1 MNKFPTGQ
9 DFSTF
14 TMSQPAPMVKTG
26 SKTCPASLGNG
37 LEYIVCSERCALVSQ
52 KTLRSMHK
60 NLLVVGGGIEA
71 VPGLERA
78 KQMGLHLVV
87 SDTNPEAPGFAVA
100 DDRLLASTYDI
111 EATVAAA
118 RGYHRAVRR
127 FDGVMCIASDIPK
140 TVAAVAADLGL
151 PGISRESAHLSSDKL
166 DMKLKFRRDSVPVPW
181 FSLVESAAR
190 LHEIAFSRG
199 SRGVLRLTEAVDLDW
214 AYQFSTSQSPSGR
227 VMVEEFLAGPQIST
241 ESIVLEGVAYTP
253 GLADRNYE
261 FLDRFAPHIIENGG
275 DLPTQLP
282 AEEQQAICDLIQ
294 QAATSMG
301 VCNGVVK
308 GDVVFH
314 DGKPFVIELATRLS
328 GGYLCTHEI
337 PLSTGVDFVG
347 CAIRL
352 ALGERVSADELVP
365 RFQRCI
371 SQRYLF
377 PSPGRVVGI
386 AGAQGVSEQPG
397 VVFCQVRLREGDLV
411 GPVNSHPARAG
422 LVMAMGESRRE
433 AMERTQAAIE
443 SIEIETAS
451 IDATDPIGA
460 NR

>member
-1 MNKFPTGQ
+1 M
-9 DFSTF
+9 
-14 TMSQPAPMVKTG
+14 A
-26 SKTCPASLGNG
+26 CG
-37 LEYIVCSERCALVSQ
+37 L
-52 KTLRSMHK
+52 MPK

-78 KQMGLHLVV
+78 KQMGLRLVV
-87 SDTNPEAPGFAVA
+87 SDRDPEAPGFAVA

-111 EATVAAA
+111 QATVAAA
-118 RGYHRAVRR
+118 RRYHSEVRQ
-127 FDGVMCIASDIPK
+127 FDGEMCTPSDIPR

-151 PGISRESAHLSSDKL
+151 PGISEESARLARDKL
-166 DMKLKFRRDSVPVPW
+166 DMKSKFRRDGVPVPW

-190 LHEIAFSRG
+190 LREIVMSRG
-199 SRGVLRLTEAVDLDW
+199 FPLVIKPVDSRGARGVLRLTEAVDLNW
-214 AYQFSTSQSPSGR
+214 AYEFSASQSPSGR
-227 VMVEEFLAGPQIST
+227 VIVEEFLTGPQIST

-275 DLPTQLP
+275 DLPTRLSP
-282 AEEQQAICDLIQ
+282 EEQQSIRDIVQEAGASIC
-294 QAATSMG
+294 
-301 VCNGVVK
+301 VRHGVVK

-314 DGKPFVIELATRLS
+314 EGKPFIIELATRLS

-352 ALGERVSADELVP
+352 ALGERVSADELAP
-365 RFQRCI
+365 HFERYI

-386 AGAQGVSEQPG
+386 TGAQRAWEQSG
-397 VVFCQVRLREGDLV
+397 VVFCQVRLRVGDIV

-422 LVMAMGESRRE
+422 LVMATGESRRE
-433 AMERTQAAIE
+433 AMERTRAAIE
-443 SIEIETAS
+443 SIEIATVS
-451 IDATDPIGA
+451 IAATDPVGA
-460 NR
+460 RR

>member
-1 MNKFPTGQ
+1 MP
-9 DFSTF
+9 
-14 TMSQPAPMVKTG
+14 
-26 SKTCPASLGNG
+26 
-37 LEYIVCSERCALVSQ
+37 
-52 KTLRSMHK
+52 K

-71 VPGLERA
+71 VTGLERA

-87 SDTNPEAPGFAVA
+87 SDKNPKAPGFAVA

-111 EATVAAA
+111 EGTVAAA
-118 RGYHRAVRR
+118 RHYHREVRPI
-127 FDGVMCIASDIPK
+127 DGVMCIASDIPR

-151 PGISRESAHLSSDKL
+151 PGISEESARLSSDKL
-166 DMKLKFRRDSVPVPW
+166 DMKLKFRRDAIPVPW

-190 LHEIAFSRG
+190 LREVALGRGFPLVIKPVDSRG
-199 SRGVLRLTEAVDLDW
+199 ARGVLRLTETVDLNW
-214 AYQFSTSQSPSGR
+214 AYEFTARQSPSGR
-227 VMVEEFLAGPQIST
+227 AMVEEFLEGPQIST
-241 ESIVLEGVAYTP
+241 ESIVLEGVAHTP

-261 FLDRFAPHIIENGG
+261 FLERFAPHIIENGG
-275 DLPTQLP
+275 DLPTRLS
-282 AEEQQAICDLIQ
+282 AEEQQAIRDLIQ
-294 QAATSMG
+294 QGAASMG

-314 DGKPFVIELATRLS
+314 NGKPFIIELATRLS
-328 GGYLCTHEI
+328 GGYFCTHEI

-365 RFQRCI
+365 RYQRCI

-377 PSPGRVVGI
+377 PAPGRVVGI
-386 AGAQGVSEQPG
+386 SGAQQVSEQPG
-397 VVFCQVRLREGDLV
+397 IVFCQVRLTVGDLV
-411 GPVNSHPARAG
+411 GPVDSHPARTG

-433 AMERTQAAIE
+433 AMERAEAAIA
-443 SIEIETAS
+443 SIEIETAA
-451 IDATDPIGA
+451 IEATDPIGA

>member
-1 MNKFPTGQ
+1 MP
-9 DFSTF
+9 
-14 TMSQPAPMVKTG
+14 
-26 SKTCPASLGNG
+26 
-37 LEYIVCSERCALVSQ
+37 
-52 KTLRSMHK
+52 K

-87 SDTNPEAPGFAVA
+87 SDRDPEAPGFAAA

-111 EATVAAA
+111 QATVAAA
-118 RGYHRAVRR
+118 RRYHREVRR
-127 FDGVMCIASDIPK
+127 FDGVMCIASDIPR

-151 PGISRESAHLSSDKL
+151 PGISEESARLSSDKF
-166 DMKLKFRRDSVPVPW
+166 DMKLKFRRDGVPVPW

-190 LHEIAFSRG
+190 LREIVMSRG
-199 SRGVLRLTEAVDLDW
+199 FPLVIKPVDSRGARGVLRLTGAAVDLNW
-214 AYQFSTSQSPSGR
+214 AYEFSASQSPSGR
-227 VMVEEFLAGPQIST
+227 VMVEEFLDGPQIST

-275 DLPTQLP
+275 DLPTRLS
-282 AEEQQAICDLIQ
+282 AEEQQSMRDLIQ
-294 QAATSMG
+294 RAAASMG

-314 DGKPFVIELATRLS
+314 EGKPFIIELATRLS
-328 GGYLCTHEI
+328 GGYFCTHEI

-352 ALGERVSADELVP
+352 ALGEQVRADELVP
-365 RFQRCI
+365 RFERYI

-386 AGAQGVSEQPG
+386 AGAQRASEQPG
-397 VVFCQVRLREGDLV
+397 VVFCQVRLKVGDIV

-422 LVMAMGESRRE
+422 LVMATGESREE
-433 AMERTQAAIE
+433 AMERTRAAIE
-443 SIEIETAS
+443 SIEIATVS
-451 IDATDPIGA
+451 IAATDPVGA
-460 NR
+460 RQ